1 MREVRGGDHALTT
14 AGQLFGEQLPTR
26 RVQLAHHIVEKH
38 QGRAVAFAGD
48 DGALGHKQGEEREPL
63 LPLRAVHAQLAPV
76 AQDRKLVAVGAV
88 GGEAA
93 LEIAREPLLEL
104 CDEEKCPLV
113 LTLGSAGPG
122 PKDIAPDVTMEVV
135 DRKLPG
141 FGEIMRYYSYER
153 FKVSILSRAEAGVR
167 GTSLI
172 INLPARPKPVK
183 FCLRLLQE
191 GISEA
196 LEQIAGIKPGLRGD
210 EIEIP
215 IDKYLPFLKKIRP
228 KEDPDGPRHP
238 YIQ

>member
-1 MREVRGGDHALTT
+1 MKIGCITLIDPAARDAKQDQLGAEVERIIAKIFLEPSE
-14 AGQLFGEQLPTR
+14 FVPVVVPNEP
-26 RVQLAHHIVEKH
+26 
-38 QGRAVAFAGD
+38 
-48 DGALGHKQGEEREPL
+48 KQ
-63 LPLRAVHAQLAPV
+63 LRAAII
-76 AQDRKLVAVGAV
+76 R
-88 GGEAA
+88 
-93 LEIAREPLLEL
+93 L
-104 CDEEKCPLV
+104 CDAEKCPLV
-113 LTLGSAGPG
+113 LTLGGTGPG
-122 PKDIAPDVTMEVV
+122 PNDIAPDVTLEVV

-153 FKVSILSRAEAGVR
+153 FKVSVLSRAEGGVR
-167 GTSLI
+167 GRSLI